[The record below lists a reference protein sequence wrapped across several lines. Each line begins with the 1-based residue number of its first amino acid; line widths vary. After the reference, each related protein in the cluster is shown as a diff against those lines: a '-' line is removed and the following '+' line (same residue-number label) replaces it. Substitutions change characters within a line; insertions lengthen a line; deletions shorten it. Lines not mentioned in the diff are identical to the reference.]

1 MVCFS
6 LDLSSMDTLD
16 LLELGG
22 YFLLHFREGFLY
34 YLFKYFLMP
43 LLLSSGMPM
52 IWMLGWLTLS
62 QMSLRLSSFLFILFS
77 LFCYALLF
85 PPFYLPAHLSI
96 LLLQFLTVSYL
107 QNVFNLSY
115 CIVHCWLTVGG
126 VGPLA
131 CEGFLIGGTYSVCWW
146 MELDLTSLDGSEVFS
161 SEFWGVHWFVMV
173 WGRLSVNGRIVFQF
187 LWGISIEY
195 LVLELSGSWVVL
207 DLSVGKEGFGWALVY

>member
-107 QNVFNLSY
+107 QNVFNLCYHVVYWWLYIIYLFQSLLNIY
-115 CIVHCWLTVGG
+115 CN
-126 VGPLA
+126 
-131 CEGFLIGGTYSVCWW
+131 FLIHASFYLAAPPFYFWDFGS
-146 MELDLTSLDGSEVFS
+146 SLLSFFWILFQVDCIFPCHLFGLVEFYHVPSSAPCFSVFS
-161 SEFWGVHWFVMV
+161 FYLIYCV
-173 WGRLSVNGRIVFQF
+173 WGLLSAG
-187 LWGISIEY
+187 
-195 LVLELSGSWVVL
+195 
-207 DLSVGKEGFGWALVY
+207 

>member
-62 QMSLRLSSFLFILFS
+62 QMSLRLSSFLFILFY
-77 LFCYALLF
+77 LFCSASVIFTILSCSSTSAILLLF
-85 PPFYLPAHLSI
+85 PSNVFLISIILLFIDDFQFFTSSRSLLNISCIFSICASFLSVHPFYF
-96 LLLQFLTVSYL
+96 Q
-107 QNVFNLSY
+107 VF
-115 CIVHCWLTVGG
+115 G
-126 VGPLA
+126 
-131 CEGFLIGGTYSVCWW
+131 
-146 MELDLTSLDGSEVFS
+146 
-161 SEFWGVHWFVMV
+161 
-173 WGRLSVNGRIVFQF
+173 
-187 LWGISIEY
+187 
-195 LVLELSGSWVVL
+195 
-207 DLSVGKEGFGWALVY
+207 